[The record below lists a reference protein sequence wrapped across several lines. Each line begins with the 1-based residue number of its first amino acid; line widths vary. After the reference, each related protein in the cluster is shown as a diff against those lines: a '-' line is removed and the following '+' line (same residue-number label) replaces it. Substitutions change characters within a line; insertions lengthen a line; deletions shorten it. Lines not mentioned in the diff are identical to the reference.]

1 MRTIAWSTGSR
12 LIFAALLC
20 CAALSG
26 CGPSYMVDTP
36 RVFGMCSG
44 RGENPGKESFDA
56 VAGALNSRRGWLI
69 HDMDEEKLTI
79 HASVCSGGFCDAIDF
94 RVLPDGNVEALRTGR
109 VFRDDRTL
117 MNWMNAVEKLYN
129 KERCR

>member
-1 MRTIAWSTGSR
+1 LIAKGLLVFT
-12 LIFAALLC
+12 ALYLC
-20 CAALSG
+20 VALSG

-36 RVFGMCSG
+36 RVFGMCSE
-44 RGENPGKESFDA
+44 RGGNPPGESFDA
-56 VAGALNSRRGWLI
+56 VVGALNSRHGWLI
-69 HDMDEEKLTI
+69 HDTDEEKRTI
-79 HASVCSGGFCDAIDF
+79 HASVCSGGFCDTIDF